1 VIAGLYHRRACIAG
15 IALLLVLAVLTGCGS
30 GPAPWTP
37 GVETTDQAV
46 LICWDG
52 SQRAHVQGMLADGR
66 LPNLQQLIGEGGFAG
81 TDITDHI
88 TETFTGHLEML
99 TGYPPGG
106 LGTRN
111 LNRFEV
117 VPHELTVFDRLE
129 RHFGPQTFTTVWLT
143 SKKTK
148 LPALPGLLW
157 SDTKPHVDV
166 WDGDVERTNRKTGPL
181 ALGYVQQYARP
192 GAPIR
197 RELTRIR
204 RGADRGRWLA
214 WADSRDPH
222 RPGRRVDSRRLRHHR
237 PWVRRGGTT
246 AQELPRRLA
255 RHQLGPASR
264 RRPEGCHPD
273 DPRPVR
279 DRPGAVH
286 PSAAGPVAVGGAA
299 VAAGPT
305 GPTQA
310 SAGPPPPPLSRRVLG
325 STPAPCGT
333 PRPPR
338 PYGSGP

>member
-37 GVETTDQAV
+37 DVETTDQAV

-192 GAPIR
+192 GAPFFMFIHF
-197 RELTRIR
+197 REPDTQGHLFGENSPEYDEALIADDGWLGRIR
-204 RGADRGRWLA
+204 ATLTAQGVGSTAAVCVITDHGFDEGERQHKNSPDAWLA
-214 WADSRDPH
+214 TNWAPLRDGDQKDVTPTILALFGIDPAQYTP
-222 RPGRRVDSRRLRHHR
+222 RLPGRSL
-237 PWVRRGGTT
+237 W
-246 AQELPRRLA
+246 AAPR
-255 RHQLGPASR
+255 
-264 RRPEGCHPD
+264 
-273 DPRPVR
+273 
-279 DRPGAVH
+279 
-286 PSAAGPVAVGGAA
+286 
-299 VAAGPT
+299 
-305 GPTQA
+305 
-310 SAGPPPPPLSRRVLG
+310 
-325 STPAPCGT
+325 
-333 PRPPR
+333 
-338 PYGSGP
+338 